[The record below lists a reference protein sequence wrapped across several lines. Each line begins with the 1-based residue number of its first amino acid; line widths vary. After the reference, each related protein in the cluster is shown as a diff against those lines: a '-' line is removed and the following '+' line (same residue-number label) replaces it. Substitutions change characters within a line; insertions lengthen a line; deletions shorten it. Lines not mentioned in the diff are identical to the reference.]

1 MKERILKIADG
12 RLLSVLAEPTQNT
25 GKPVVLI
32 PNTGVDHRVGPNRLH
47 VHLCRAIANAGF
59 PALRIDLSGMGDSS
73 APTGSQINSTKD
85 LQAAMQELEAQGFG
99 SRFII
104 AGLCSGAND
113 AHLLARVDH
122 RVVAMASIDG
132 YAYPTWRFHLTY
144 WLQRLGDPERIR
156 RNWNN
161 FWNRSSIDDDDKAG
175 FAAEQVEFFKQPS
188 VEEMIRDLNLLMQR
202 RVQLFYVYTGQVQHE
217 YNYPTQ
223 LLDAFPALRK
233 YDLLQLKYMAH
244 ADHTFS
250 RAPMRTALIEM
261 LLNWLK
267 SVDAPAASRST
278 SETIHQNKNPA
289 PANADLRQLG
299 V

>member
-12 RLLSVLAEPTQNT
+12 RLLSVLAEPTHNS

-59 PALRIDLSGMGDSS
+59 PALRIDLSGMGDSGTPS
-73 APTGSQINSTKD
+73 GSQINSTKD
-85 LQAAMQELEAQGFG
+85 LQAAMQELEGQGFG

-113 AHLLARVDH
+113 AHLLARVDN
-122 RVVAMASIDG
+122 RVIAMASIDG
-132 YAYPTWRFHLTY
+132 YAYPTSRFHLTY
-144 WLQRLGDPERIR
+144 WWQRLADPERIR
-156 RNWNN
+156 RNWRNY
-161 FWNRSSIDDDDKAG
+161 WNRSSVDDDDKAG
-175 FAAEQVEFFKQPS
+175 FAAEQVEFFKQPT
-188 VEEMIRDLNLLMQR
+188 VEEMVRDLNLLMQR

-217 YNYPTQ
+217 YNYRTQ
-223 LLDAFPALRK
+223 LLDSFPCLRK
-233 YDLLQLKYMAH
+233 YDLLRLEYMAH

-261 LLNWLK
+261 LLSWLK
-267 SVDAPAASRST
+267 SVDAPAARVSSDT
-278 SETIHQNKNPA
+278 TIQNNNPA
-289 PANADLRQLG
+289 RTSADLRQLR

>member
-1 MKERILKIADG
+1 MKERVLKIADG
-12 RLLSVLAEPTQNT
+12 RLIGILAEPDQHT

-47 VHLCRAIANAGF
+47 VHLCRAIAAAGF
-59 PALRIDLSGMGDSS
+59 PALRIDLSGMGDSA
-73 APTGSQINSTKD
+73 APSGAQISSTKD

-99 SRFII
+99 SRFIV

-113 AHLLARVDH
+113 AHLLARVDN
-122 RVVAMASIDG
+122 RVIAMASIDG

-144 WLQRLGDPERIR
+144 WLQRLADPERIR
-156 RNWNN
+156 RNLRNLL
-161 FWNRSSIDDDDKAG
+161 NRRSIDEDDKAG

-188 VEEMIRDLNLLMQR
+188 IAEMNRDLNLLMQR
-202 RVQLFYVYTGQVQHE
+202 RVQLFYLYTGQVQHE

-223 LLDAFPALRK
+223 LLDSFPCLRS
-233 YDLLQLKYMAH
+233 YDLMRLEYMAH

-250 RAPMRTALIEM
+250 RAPMRTALIDM
-261 LLNWLK
+261 LLGWLK
-267 SVDAPAASRST
+267 SIDAPTRAGAAEST
-278 SETIHQNKNPA
+278 LQNTSAA
-289 PANADLRQLG
+289 PASADLRQAR